1 MAKGKTKTATYNT
14 RVVEHDYKWETD
26 PRFAPPSD
34 PGWFVTVEVL
44 RPMIST
50 YRILGKIGQHVNV
63 RSEIADELVTK
74 GFAKRV

>member
-1 MAKGKTKTATYNT
+1 MAKGKTKTATYTT
-14 RVVEHDYKWETD
+14 RVVEPDCTW
-26 PRFAPPSD
+26 RFEPPSD

-44 RPMIST
+44 KPMIST